1 MAAPTKNWTS
11 IADTSIDADSP
22 LDTTLITAVRD
33 DLENLKSQ
41 LLGESGAYT
50 AAQGHDHDGVNSK
63 EVAGVADNAI
73 SGAKIAK
80 TPVSTGTVDIG
91 SQLTYTP
98 AAGVYQII
106 EVTPGAAYL
115 ELEFFQGGPSPWT
128 THTHAGALSGIF
140 YFDGSNMRIY
150 NSNSVGTASYF
161 YQAFQ

>member
-41 LLGESGAYT
+41 LTGESGAYT
-50 AAQGHDHDGVNSK
+50 AAQEHDHDGVNSK
-63 EVAGVADNAI
+63 EVAGVANDAI

-80 TPVSTGTVDIG
+80 TPVSTGTVSIG
-91 SQLTYTP
+91 SQMTYTP

-106 EVTPGAAYL
+106 ETTSGAAYL
-115 ELEFFQGGPSPWT
+115 ELQLFQGGPNPWA
-128 THTHAGALSGIF
+128 THTHLGALSGVF
-140 YFDGSNMRIY
+140 YFDGTNMNIY
-150 NSNSVGTASYF
+150 NSNAVGTSSYF